1 MNSVS
6 PTNLEGRMDLRIEHR
21 TLQRQ
26 AVDKLRGAILAGIFK
41 PGDRLVEA
49 KLCTMLG
56 ISRASVREALRGL
69 EAERLIDIIPNRGPQ
84 IPIVTWEQA
93 EQIYEVRSLLEG
105 RAAALCAKYAGPAD
119 LRQLEQAIE
128 AFREASEADDLARC
142 LQATSDFYRIIL
154 RCSRNTVIEQILS
167 GLHARVSFLRS
178 RSMAFKGRAK
188 ISLREMRAILLAIKA
203 GDARG
208 AQKAAELH
216 VDQARLSAKR
226 HYEESVPVR
235 LLRSSRTAR

>member
-6 PTNLEGRMDLRIEHR
+6 PKDLEGRMDLRIEHQ

-26 AVDKLRGAILAGIFK
+26 AVDKLRGAILAGVFK
-41 PGDRLVEA
+41 PGDKLVEA
-49 KLCTMLG
+49 RLCTMLG

-69 EAERLIDIIPNRGPQ
+69 EAERLIDMIPNRGPQ
-84 IPIVTWEQA
+84 IPVVTWEQA

-105 RAAALCAKYAGPAD
+105 RAAALCAKHAGPAD
-119 LRQLEQAIE
+119 LRQLDQAIAAFAE
-128 AFREASEADDLARC
+128 AAEAEDLARC
-142 LQATSDFYRIIL
+142 LQATSDFYRIIM
-154 RCSRNTVIEQILS
+154 RCSRNTVIEQILN
-167 GLHARVSFLRS
+167 GLHARVSFLRG

-188 ISLREMRAILLAIKA
+188 VSLREMRAILLAIKA

-208 AQKAAELH
+208 ALKAAELH

-226 HYEESVPVR
+226 HYEESLPAR
-235 LLRSSRTAR
+235 PTRPSRTAR